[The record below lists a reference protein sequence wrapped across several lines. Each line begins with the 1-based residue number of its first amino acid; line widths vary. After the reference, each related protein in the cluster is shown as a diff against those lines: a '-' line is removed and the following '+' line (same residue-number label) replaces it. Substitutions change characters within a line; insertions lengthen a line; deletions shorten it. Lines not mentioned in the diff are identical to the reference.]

1 MNLIATLG
9 MGLAPLLL
17 STQAQATSVAVPI
30 TSVQQTTYTPSQ
42 RNRGM
47 TPDAALRLKGDV
59 SGRLKQLFTIR
70 EKLENAIGRIQIALD
85 NGTPVTIPAALVKA
99 ATSAI
104 STGESTVEIAQESF
118 SRILSAERV
127 ACRPALEAL
136 KDETI
141 NGLVATIET
150 MKKIPELSKQAESRE
165 AAIVAFDKERM
176 YLAVNSDKIEM
187 KPGMSREEKRRFILS
202 HAS

>member
-1 MNLIATLG
+1 MNLITTLG
-9 MGLAPLLL
+9 LSLTPLLL
-17 STQAQATSVAVPI
+17 STQAQASSVAVPI
-30 TSVQQTTYTPSQ
+30 TTVQPLSNSAPY

-47 TPDAALRLKGDV
+47 SPDAALRLKGDV
-59 SGRLKQLFTIR
+59 SARLKQLFTIR
-70 EKLENAIGRIQIALD
+70 EKLENAIARIQVALD
-85 NGTPVTIPAALVKA
+85 SGNPVQIPPALVKA
-99 ATSAI
+99 AVSAI
-104 STGESTVEIAQESF
+104 STGEVTVEIAEESF

-165 AAIVAFDKERM
+165 AAVVAFDKERM
-176 YLAVNSDKIEM
+176 SLAVNSDKIEM

>member
-1 MNLIATLG
+1 MNLIATFG

-30 TSVQQTTYTPSQ
+30 TSVQPQNHTPSY
-42 RNRGM
+42 RSRGM
-47 TPDAALRLKGDV
+47 TPVAALRLKGDV
-59 SGRLKQLFTIR
+59 SGRLKDLFIIR
-70 EKLENAIGRIQIALD
+70 EKLENAIARIQVALD
-85 NGTPVTIPAALVKA
+85 GGAPVSIPAALVKA
-99 ATSAI
+99 AVSAI
-104 STGESTVEIAQESF
+104 STGEATVEIADESF
-118 SRILSAERV
+118 SIILSADRV

-141 NGLVATIET
+141 GGLIATIET
-150 MKKIPELSKQAESRE
+150 MKKIPELAKQAESRE

-176 YLAVNSDKIEM
+176 SLAVNSDKIEM